1 MRKRKQ
7 KIEIA
12 TSEDVKRY
20 GGGDGGE
27 TAEAPAKATE
37 AELEPS
43 AKEPE
48 PQTQADESPE
58 QQIATL
64 SKQVQELTDKH
75 LRAVAEHQNYV
86 RRAAAERAEAVRYA
100 PADLVKD
107 LLTVVDDIERTLA
120 AIPEDEAPSVVE
132 GVRLIYDNLIK
143 TLEAH
148 HVERITA
155 VGQPFD
161 PACHQAMMQQP
172 SADQPPNTVIEE
184 YQAGYKLCDRVI
196 RPAKV
201 VVSTAPA
208 QDGKQAPAEGEE
220 QREDQE
226 SD

>member
-1 MRKRKQ
+1 MRKRKR

-12 TSEDVKRY
+12 TPEDVKRY
-20 GGGDGGE
+20 GGGNGDE
-27 TAEAPAKATE
+27 SAEAPADATE

-43 AKEPE
+43 AEEPE
-48 PQTQADESPE
+48 PQAEADESPE

-75 LRAVAEHQNYV
+75 LRAIAEHQNYV
-86 RRAAAERAEAVRYA
+86 RRAAAERAAAVRYA
-100 PADLVKD
+100 AADLVKA

-120 AIPEDEAPSVVE
+120 AIPEDEASSVVE
-132 GVRLIYDNLIK
+132 GVRLIHDNLVK
-143 TLEAH
+143 TLQAH

-161 PACHQAMMQQP
+161 PACHEAMMQRP
-172 SADQPPNTVIEE
+172 SVDQPPSTVIEE
-184 YQAGYKLCDRVI
+184 YQAGYKLWDRVI

-208 QDGKQAPAEGEE
+208 QDGERGPEEGEE